1 MNAGAG
7 LQITPLILTYN
18 EEPNIARTLESLGWA
33 KRVVVLDS
41 GSTDATEEIA
51 RSFANVAWFVRPFD
65 NHKAQWEYGIR
76 ETGIGSDYVLAL
88 DADMSVSQS
97 FAQEAEADFLPHNF
111 VGGIT
116 SFQYRILNRPLLGSI
131 YPSQLRV
138 FNRKEIRVEQSGHT
152 QEFYITG
159 KIYHFKSLLIH
170 DDRKALERWTSS
182 QLSYS
187 LLELNRLHGG
197 WPSRLQDRL
206 RKLGIMPPIAGVLA
220 YLRAGGP
227 FRGAAALRYAYE
239 RATYECLLSI
249 RLMSKRLEDSEN
261 SDIE

>member
-33 KRVVVLDS
+33 NRVVVLDS

-65 NHKAQWEYGIR
+65 NHRAQWEYGIR
-76 ETGIGSDYVLAL
+76 GTEIDSDYVLAL

-111 VGGIT
+111 VGAIT
-116 SFQYRILNRPLLGSI
+116 AFQYRILNRPLNGSI

-138 FNRKEIRVEQSGHT
+138 FKPASVRVQQSGHT
-152 QEFYITG
+152 QEFSSDG
-159 KIYHFKSLLIH
+159 RIYHFKSRIIH
-170 DDRKALERWTSS
+170 DDRKALERWTAS

-187 LLELNRLHGG
+187 VLEKRRLEETRVLR
-197 WPSRLQDRL
+197 WQDRL
-206 RKLGIMPPIAGVLA
+206 RKLGVMPPIAAAVA
-220 YLRAGGP
+220 YLKAGGP
-227 FRGAAALRYAYE
+227 FGGAAAARYAYE
-239 RATYECLLSI
+239 RATFECLLAI
-249 RLMSKRLEDSEN
+249 RLMSERLEKDQS
-261 SDIE
+261 SRD